1 MSLLNFSFMKKS
13 KTSYENGNM
22 PFSGFVLKEQSVHDH
37 REALLHC
44 FMKGLLIFTASF
56 GCISGVLSEFDIV
69 YNYMTVL
76 IILLL
81 SSLFLSMIHL
91 KKWLFNIGY
100 PVFFVIFT
108 SALIRYRLLANSG
121 FQALLNIVNEDYSS
135 HFLMLF
141 TRESTETITDRY
153 LTITTAAVFLGI
165 FLAILINVGIFNDMY
180 FCTTFNLTFWPL
192 QLGIY
197 IGRYPSAISMGLLFF
212 SYFAIYFL
220 KHSGHYLFVY
230 PGKKREYTKT
240 FSRKGK
246 QYVFHK
252 SNAGNM
258 VQLCLFALVISL
270 FFSAFGSASAPRL
283 ETEASVSGSMKKAV
297 DPYVKIFVQNGLAGF
312 FNRYQATGGIS
323 NGRLGGISSVRPD
336 YQTDLLVTFVPY
348 AYETVY
354 LKAFVGADYTG
365 TAWLKPDSMT
375 TGYQYPVYSHLDG
388 YSQNSTAQNSAAQK
402 EQPQTENNNS
412 AYNNYHNYC
421 AYTES
426 ETLKAMMEKGT
437 VPSMGGTMIIENVD
451 ASASYLYIPYYTS
464 PIAEHTAISKEN
476 IITGVLLQ
484 DTSMTLDYIPY
495 SPSQTDLDTRNSDTF
510 SSYRD
515 RDQNAYFSLY
525 RDEVYNNY
533 LQIPDEIL
541 PQLIDYQKEIGTGDT
556 LTEQIALIRQFLT
569 AGYEYDMAPGTTPRN
584 EDFVTYFLGTQKK
597 GYCAHFAS
605 AATLLFRSYGI
616 PARYVE
622 GYVITQT
629 AVSDRAQAAEYEYDD
644 FFEGENV
651 LGNTNVVEVEVTDG
665 DAHAWVEIFVDGFGW
680 MPVEVTPPS
689 QDDEET
695 TYGDFLAALS
705 GLFGTGENT
714 SQGNTEG
721 YTPEYNDIFSSL
733 QLQNSPV
740 ISAFL
745 GLLAAGL
752 IMPLLITS
760 FKKLKDYVNRRRAY
774 HKGMYDICIAYEYHR
789 LYKLLCKKFPDVRII
804 LPEDTGALLKQAA
817 AGHDN
822 VIDEM
827 ISLTEK
833 SCFSKNQISRETA
846 DKLMSFYRSTGKKI
860 KSLKVSGKV

>member
-1 MSLLNFSFMKKS
+1 MSLLNFSLSKRN

-22 PFSGFVLKEQSVHDH
+22 PFSGFILEENSVHDKH
-37 REALLHC
+37 EALLHC
-44 FMKGLLIFTASF
+44 FIKGLLIFTASF
-56 GCISGVLSEFDIV
+56 GCISGVLSEFGIA
-69 YNYMTVL
+69 YNYLTVL
-76 IILLL
+76 LILLL
-81 SSLFLSMIHL
+81 SSMALSMIHL

-100 PVFFVIFT
+100 PVFFVLFT

-141 TRESTETITDRY
+141 TRESAETITDRY
-153 LTITTAAVFLGI
+153 MTITAAAVFLGI

-197 IGRYPSAISMGLLFF
+197 IGKYPSAISMAMLFF
-212 SYFAIYFL
+212 SYFATYFL

-240 FSRKGK
+240 YTRKGK
-246 QYVFHK
+246 KYVFHK
-252 SNAGNM
+252 SNARNM
-258 VQLCLFALVISL
+258 AQLCLFALVISL
-270 FFSAFGSASAPRL
+270 FFSAFGSASAPRS
-283 ETEASVSGSMKKAV
+283 ETEAYVSGSMKKAV

-312 FNRYQATGGIS
+312 FNRYHATGGIS

-354 LKAFVGADYTG
+354 LKAFVGAEYTG
-365 TAWLKPDSMT
+365 TAWKEPDSMT
-375 TGYQYPVYSHLDG
+375 SGYQYPVFRTDNISTYS
-388 YSQNSTAQNSAAQK
+388 S
-402 EQPQTENNNS
+402 
-412 AYNNYHNYC
+412 YHNYC
-421 AYTES
+421 AHTEG
-426 ETLKAMMEKGT
+426 ETLNAMMEEGM
-437 VPSMGGTMIIENVD
+437 VPSMSGTMIIENVD
-451 ASASYLYIPYYTS
+451 ASASHLYVPYYTS
-464 PIAEHTAISKEN
+464 HISEHAAVSKEN
-476 IITGVLLQ
+476 IIKGVLLQ
-484 DTSMTLDYIPY
+484 DTSIMFDYIPY
-495 SPSQTDLDTRNSDTF
+495 SPSQTDLDTKNRDAFSAYRN
-510 SSYRD
+510 RE
-515 RDQNAYFSLY
+515 QNTYFSLY
-525 RDEVYNNY
+525 SDEVRNNY

-541 PQLIDYQKEIGTGDT
+541 PQLIDYQKEIGTGST

-569 AGYEYDMAPGTTPRN
+569 AGYEYDMAPGTTPRD

-622 GYVITQT
+622 GYVVTQT
-629 AVSDRAQAAEYEYDD
+629 AISDRAQATDYKYMD

-665 DAHAWVEIFVDGFGW
+665 DAHAWVEVFVDGFGW

-695 TYGDFLAALS
+695 TYGDFLSALS
-705 GLFGTGENT
+705 GLFGTGEST

-721 YTPEYNDIFSSL
+721 YTPEYNNIFSSL
-733 QLQNSPV
+733 RFQNSPV
-740 ISAFL
+740 MGAFL

-752 IMPLLITS
+752 TAPLLILILR
-760 FKKLKDYVNRRRAY
+760 KLKAYIIRRQAY
-774 HKGMYDICIAYEYHR
+774 HKGMYDICIAYEYQKLH
-789 LYKLLCKKFPDVRII
+789 KLLCQKYPDAPLT
-804 LPEDTGALLKQAA
+804 LPEDAGALLKQAI
-817 AGHDN
+817 AGQDDM
-822 VIDEM
+822 IDEM
-827 ISLTEK
+827 IALTEK
-833 SCFSKNQISRETA
+833 SCFSENQISKETA
-846 DKLMSFYRSTGKKI
+846 LRLITFYKSAKKKLKSMKFSKKHRTI
-860 KSLKVSGKV
+860 